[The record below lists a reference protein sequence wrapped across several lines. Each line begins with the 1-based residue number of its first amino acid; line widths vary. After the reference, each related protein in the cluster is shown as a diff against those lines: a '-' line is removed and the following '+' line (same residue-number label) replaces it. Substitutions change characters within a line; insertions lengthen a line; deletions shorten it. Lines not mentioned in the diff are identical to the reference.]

1 MTAVLAL
8 IHLHAFP
15 DGSSDFKL
23 VGVFSTQ
30 RKAAEAQAA
39 TVELPGFRDSPSSF
53 WIVPLQVDTT
63 PSPGDTGPDQPPGE
77 LHLLFQ
83 TLDHPERGE
92 LVKILGAFLS
102 EDQAR
107 AALANH
113 PGIPAGAELEV
124 APVRLDERTW
134 TEGFVTVT

>member
-15 DGSSDFKL
+15 DGTSDFKL

-39 TVELPGFRDSPSSF
+39 TVELPGFRESPSSF
-53 WIVPLQVDTT
+53 WIVPVEVDATR
-63 PSPGDTGPDQPPGE
+63 SPLDTGPDQPPGD

-83 TLDHPERGE
+83 TLNHPERGE

-102 EDQAR
+102 EDQAQ
-107 AALANH
+107 AALSNH
-113 PGIPAGAELEV
+113 PGVPAGAELEV
-124 APVRLDERTW
+124 TPVGLDVRTW